1 MCVHEISLCLLAGIG
16 LRFLFWYVEESK
28 IKEEEDS
35 FKEKNEREVGEREN
49 NASCGKRRT
58 VTVLG
63 KNIYMWALRLLS

>member
-1 MCVHEISLCLLAGIG
+1 M
-16 LRFLFWYVEESK
+16 
-28 IKEEEDS
+28 KEEEDS